1 MSLQPGITIQH
12 AREHSRDP
20 GLVRSDVVGL
30 VGLVP
35 RAQWPQGCAPGDFVE
50 LRLSSWADLVDHPQR
65 HRVDPVTARAVRSFF
80 ENGGVECHVYG
91 VCVESEQDLL
101 RQDPTSTPFDALLD
115 HLCGEEDVA
124 LLAMPLLAYLPVR
137 YDRGRPV
144 VLAEPILR
152 LFLEHCREV
161 NNRFLLIDTPRD
173 LHDLALEAW
182 IDDLRDALGEG
193 RGQQRLQGAAPSAAT
208 YGAVYYPWLHQGDT
222 VFPPSGVVAG
232 VYAQVEREHAPFGV
246 RWPPANRE
254 LKGVTHPAVSLR
266 WREVERLA
274 ERGVNPLLTQPGR
287 GVVVWGARTLS
298 RDPRW
303 MHVNARRIMSF
314 VAEQLR
320 RDSEWIVFENHR
332 PELYEIVQRRVRTR
346 LDMLWEAGLLT
357 GDPAGLQYLVRC
369 DAELNPPQLVE
380 PGQVNVQV
388 TLRPISTTEHI
399 VVDLRLGA

>member
-1 MSLQPGITIQH
+1 MQPGITIQH
-12 AREHSRDP
+12 AREHGRDP
-20 GLVRSDVVGL
+20 GLVRSDVLGL
-30 VGLVP
+30 IGLVP
-35 RAQWPQGCAPGDFVE
+35 RARWPEGAVPGDFVD
-50 LRLSSWADLVDHPQR
+50 LHLASWADYEEHPER
-65 HRVDPVTARAVRSFF
+65 DRLDPVTVRALRSFF
-80 ENGGVECHVYG
+80 ENGGVECHVFG
-91 VCVESEQDLL
+91 VCVASEQDLL
-101 RQDPTSTPFDALLD
+101 REDPTSTPFDALLD
-115 HLCGEEDVA
+115 HLRGEEDVA

-137 YDRGRPV
+137 FGQGRAQ
-144 VLAEPILR
+144 VLAEPIYR
-152 LFLEHCREV
+152 LFLEHCREM
-161 NNRFLLIDTPRD
+161 NNRFLLLDTPRD
-173 LHDLALEAW
+173 LHDHALEAW
-182 IDDLRDALGEG
+182 LESFRESLGEG
-193 RGQQRLQGAAPSAAT
+193 SGVQRLQGSAPSAAT
-208 YGAVYYPWLHQGDT
+208 YGAVYYPWLHHGDT

-232 VYAQVEREHAPFGV
+232 LYARVEREHAPFGI

-254 LKGVTHPAVSLR
+254 LHGVTHPAVSLR
-266 WREVERLA
+266 WREAERLA
-274 ERGVNPLLTQPGR
+274 ECGVNPLLSQPGR

-332 PELYEIVQRRVRTR
+332 PELYEIVQRRVRSR
-346 LDMLWEAGLLT
+346 LDALWEAGLLA
-357 GDPAGLQYLVRC
+357 GDSAGSQYLVRC